1 MGKIGKFYQRILSR
15 IFWVTFFSARE
26 FSLATIKRWLRNLLL
41 YSQTGMSDWVT
52 TQNQR
57 GDEEIPFSFNGERK
71 IVYTILSYTE
81 HNTDRMLANIKQ
93 YVSLKLCLL

>member
-1 MGKIGKFYQRILSR
+1 
-15 IFWVTFFSARE
+15 
-26 FSLATIKRWLRNLLL
+26 
-41 YSQTGMSDWVT
+41 MSDWVT

-93 YVSLKLCLL
+93 YVSLKLWLL

>member
-1 MGKIGKFYQRILSR
+1 
-15 IFWVTFFSARE
+15 
-26 FSLATIKRWLRNLLL
+26 
-41 YSQTGMSDWVT
+41 MSDWVT

-81 HNTDRMLANIKQ
+81 HNADRMLANIKQ